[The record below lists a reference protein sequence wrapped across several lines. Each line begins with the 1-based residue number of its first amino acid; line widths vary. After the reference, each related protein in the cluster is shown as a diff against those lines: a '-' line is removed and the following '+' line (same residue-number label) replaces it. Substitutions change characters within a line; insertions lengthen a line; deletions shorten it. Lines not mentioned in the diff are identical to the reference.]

1 MIGSAVVSG
10 DESSPLVRALR
21 YESAIKMPPTSKLPE
36 DAIDAIVSWVRM
48 GAPWPGY
55 EPIQAEEGLPEGPVE
70 SDHWAFQPL
79 SRPQVPDVGASRW
92 LRNDIDRFV
101 LARLREN
108 GIKPSFRGREAD
120 TPATGDVRPART
132 GTQRR
137 RSPRLRRGFR
147 SGPALQGWSSG
158 SWHRPATANAGG
170 VTGWTWPATRTL
182 RGWTRITR
190 SGIPGGTA
198 TM

>member
-1 MIGSAVVSG
+1 MIGASCALIACTALQAQPGDEYFEKRVRPLLVEHCSACHGERIQSAGIDFRKAETVIGSAVVSG

-101 LARLREN
+101 LARLR
-108 GIKPSFRGREAD
+108 
-120 TPATGDVRPART
+120 
-132 GTQRR
+132 
-137 RSPRLRRGFR
+137 
-147 SGPALQGWSSG
+147 
-158 SWHRPATANAGG
+158 
-170 VTGWTWPATRTL
+170 
-182 RGWTRITR
+182 
-190 SGIPGGTA
+190 
-198 TM
+198 